1 MYYEVYLDQFF
12 LENLVMTVFL
22 QKICGKLMNRSLSWK
37 RIWLASLTGTAAS
50 CAVIFFR
57 PFSGWPARALC
68 RLLPAV
74 LTAGL
79 GCRPGSVR
87 DVCRCTLYLLA
98 AGAFFAGIFQLV
110 FLVWEPPAL
119 LAGAA
124 AYTVADRLIA
134 RQRERM
140 VLGEYRT
147 RITLADQG
155 DRCVLT
161 GLIDTGNHLTEPM
174 TGRPVSIVDWQ
185 EAEKLERFR
194 HILRE
199 KNGYLLIP
207 YRAVGTEKGWMMGM
221 VIDAMYVR
229 YKGKEIRIVHPVLA
243 VSREKLS
250 RDGRYQIIL
259 NPLHIAAG

>member
-1 MYYEVYLDQFF
+1 M
-12 LENLVMTVFL
+12 
-22 QKICGKLMNRSLSWK
+22 
-37 RIWLASLTGTAAS
+37 
-50 CAVIFFR
+50 
-57 PFSGWPARALC
+57 
-68 RLLPAV
+68 
-74 LTAGL
+74 
-79 GCRPGSVR
+79 
-87 DVCRCTLYLLA
+87 
-98 AGAFFAGIFQLV
+98 
-110 FLVWEPPAL
+110 
-119 LAGAA
+119 
-124 AYTVADRLIA
+124 
-134 RQRERM
+134 
-140 VLGEYRT
+140 
-147 RITLADQG
+147 
-155 DRCVLT
+155 LT

-194 HILRE
+194 RILRE

>member
-1 MYYEVYLDQFF
+1 
-12 LENLVMTVFL
+12 
-22 QKICGKLMNRSLSWK
+22 
-37 RIWLASLTGTAAS
+37 
-50 CAVIFFR
+50 
-57 PFSGWPARALC
+57 
-68 RLLPAV
+68 
-74 LTAGL
+74 
-79 GCRPGSVR
+79 
-87 DVCRCTLYLLA
+87 
-98 AGAFFAGIFQLV
+98 
-110 FLVWEPPAL
+110 
-119 LAGAA
+119 
-124 AYTVADRLIA
+124 
-134 RQRERM
+134 M

-194 HILRE
+194 RILRE